1 MPSLS
6 RLLLS
11 AIAALAIFG
20 LLLLNGSGYDWMAEL
35 DPGIEPS
42 TIETDGN
49 RALVRN
55 LLLTTALGASALMA
69 IGAKTRGARILP
81 LVLSVLALA
90 AYVFSAA

>member
-1 MPSLS
+1 VPSLS

-20 LLLLNGSGYDWMAEL
+20 LLLLQGSAYDWMVEL
-35 DPGIEPS
+35 DPGIDPS
-42 TIETDGN
+42 MIETDGN

-69 IGAKTRGARILP
+69 IGAKTRGARMLP
-81 LVLSVLALA
+81 LVLSVLALV

>member
-20 LLLLNGSGYDWMAEL
+20 LLLLQGSAYDWMVEL
-35 DPGIEPS
+35 DPGIDPS
-42 TIETDGN
+42 MIETDGN

-69 IGAKTRGARILP
+69 IGAKTRGARMLP
-81 LVLSVLALA
+81 LVVSVFALA